1 MEGIIYVFPLFLL
14 AVSIFFFEYSDIL
27 NMKLKFVAD
36 LVVIEFTGFLITNSL
51 LLCGSFR
58 LTATS
63 LCKMLRELYHKQ
75 MVISLI

>member
-1 MEGIIYVFPLFLL
+1 ME
-14 AVSIFFFEYSDIL
+14 
-27 NMKLKFVAD
+27 AD

-58 LTATS
+58 LTATF

>member
-1 MEGIIYVFPLFLL
+1 
-14 AVSIFFFEYSDIL
+14 
-27 NMKLKFVAD
+27 MKLKFVAD
-36 LVVIEFTGFLITNSL
+36 LVVIEFTGFLITSSL